1 MNKYSNCQNVFL
13 DLNYLG
19 ENLDWISRPS
29 SLAASDI
36 DWIYIYWRSSGMN
49 LNKILIIIMYVF
61 DTTGRFIFIS
71 ETYKYFYNA
80 SHWILLHQIRGVGLG
95 LVDLGCQAC
104 NHIHSAPPPFCSSSE
119 FPPITSV
126 TPITTQ
132 TPGIQT

>member
-61 DTTGRFIFIS
+61 DMTGRFIFIS

-80 SHWILLHQIRGVGLG
+80 SH
-95 LVDLGCQAC
+95 
-104 NHIHSAPPPFCSSSE
+104 
-119 FPPITSV
+119 
-126 TPITTQ
+126 
-132 TPGIQT
+132 